1 MRDEQYSS
9 GNSITFGRDGLTV
22 NVKVKVWF
30 FWGPGSSVV
39 LFNFILD
46 VRLSGVRAYIS
57 IVNIRKFYEMQQN
70 IVRF

>member
-22 NVKVKVWF
+22 NVKVWF

-46 VRLSGVRAYIS
+46 VRLSGVRASIA